1 MKKPFLFLLLLGLI
15 ALPTTAQTPPQP
27 ASTATTTARVNKLFE
42 AWDKPTSPGCA
53 LAVMQ
58 DGQIIYRR
66 GYGMA
71 NLDYDI
77 PITTTT
83 VFHVASVSKQ
93 FTAAAIALL
102 AQQGKLLLDDSVRK
116 YVPELPEFGDPI
128 TIRHLIHHTSG
139 LRDQWTL
146 LGLAGQRYSLDR
158 IADADVLN
166 LMARQK
172 ELNFRPGE
180 KYLYCNTG
188 YTLLAVIVAR
198 VSGQSFREF
207 TDANLFRPLGMKHTH
222 FRDNFD
228 EIVKQQAT
236 GYIPFGNS
244 FRVGATNFDTVGAT
258 SLLTTVEDLA
268 RWDQNFYEPKVGGP
282 GFIAQMCE
290 RGKLNNGETINY
302 AFALNRVNY
311 RGLPVEEHGGADA
324 GFRAYLMRFPEQRF
338 SVAFTCNAGPIETS
352 ALARKIADIYL
363 AGKFQDAPA
372 KPTTTLTEAQLQS
385 RIGLY
390 LDAQSGDSL
399 NVTLQDQQLVMQM
412 AGSSFRLQ
420 PISENHFRM
429 IERPG
434 EVMFESGATPRLI
447 RLDDVAGKS
456 VYNFMP
462 LFSLPASQLS
472 AYAGD
477 YASEEIEPVFRLQV
491 QGDMLM
497 LLRLKYRTTTLQPI
511 ARDIFLTGSGS
522 LHFTRNAQQQ
532 VTGFVYNLGRVR
544 NFRMTKKMPGTSP
557 IRNESRQ

>member
-1 MKKPFLFLLLLGLI
+1 MNKPFLFLLLLGLI
-15 ALPTTAQTPPQP
+15 ALPATAQTKQRSAQP
-27 ASTATTTARVNKLFE
+27 ATTTARVNKLFE
-42 AWDKPTSPGCA
+42 TWDKPTSPGCA

-258 SLLTTVEDLA
+258 
-268 RWDQNFYEPKVGGP
+268 
-282 GFIAQMCE
+282 
-290 RGKLNNGETINY
+290 
-302 AFALNRVNY
+302 
-311 RGLPVEEHGGADA
+311 
-324 GFRAYLMRFPEQRF
+324 
-338 SVAFTCNAGPIETS
+338 
-352 ALARKIADIYL
+352 
-363 AGKFQDAPA
+363 
-372 KPTTTLTEAQLQS
+372 
-385 RIGLY
+385 
-390 LDAQSGDSL
+390 
-399 NVTLQDQQLVMQM
+399 
-412 AGSSFRLQ
+412 
-420 PISENHFRM
+420 
-429 IERPG
+429 
-434 EVMFESGATPRLI
+434 
-447 RLDDVAGKS
+447 
-456 VYNFMP
+456 
-462 LFSLPASQLS
+462 
-472 AYAGD
+472 
-477 YASEEIEPVFRLQV
+477 
-491 QGDMLM
+491 
-497 LLRLKYRTTTLQPI
+497 
-511 ARDIFLTGSGS
+511 
-522 LHFTRNAQQQ
+522 
-532 VTGFVYNLGRVR
+532 
-544 NFRMTKKMPGTSP
+544 
-557 IRNESRQ
+557 RNESRQ